1 MKWISYQGMDGLLT
15 KSDALQV
22 GVGGDYKRVGGGGL
36 ITKPTSKRECLL
48 ERGALRNT
56 FATTFSRK
64 IAARILQ
71 LIQIK
76 LSNGSLQL

>member
-1 MKWISYQGMDGLLT
+1 MEE
-15 KSDALQV
+15 
-22 GVGGDYKRVGGGGL
+22 GGGL
-36 ITKPTSKRECLL
+36 ITKPTSKREFLL
-48 ERGALRNT
+48 EGCALRNT
-56 FATTFSRK
+56 FATTFSRE